1 MFGKNLKLKDMEEIN
16 NNLPKDEILKIIKR
30 QNIHLARISQNSQFF
45 FGFL

>member
-16 NNLPKDEILKIIKR
+16 NNLPKDEILIIKR
-30 QNIHLARISQNSQFF
+30 QNIHLVRISQNSQFF